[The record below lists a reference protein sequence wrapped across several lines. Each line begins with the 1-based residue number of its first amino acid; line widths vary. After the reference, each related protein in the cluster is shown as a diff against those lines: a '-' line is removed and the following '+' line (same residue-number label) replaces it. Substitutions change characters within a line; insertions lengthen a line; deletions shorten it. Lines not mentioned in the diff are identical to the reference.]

1 MQEAKAGISQEAMQ
15 ICGVTDVSKHWF
27 VDDSLLNVRGAK
39 RQGWSSWLFDEDN
52 TYDGKVKEGEI
63 NGTVSSLQ
71 GKCLLRIVPYM
82 HQLTIYALQIYAKHG
97 SSILES
103 NRQIYAGRL
112 AAWSVRKVNL
122 AILQLDAPFAPT
134 KHD

>member
-1 MQEAKAGISQEAMQ
+1 MQ

-27 VDDSLLNVRGAK
+27 VDDSLLNVRGAG

-71 GKCLLRIVPYM
+71 GEHFLHTVPYF
-82 HQLTIYALQIYAKHG
+82 QL
-97 SSILES
+97 SIHLADL
-103 NRQIYAGRL
+103 RQ
-112 AAWSVRKVNL
+112 AWKQHFR
-122 AILQLDAPFAPT
+122 QQ
-134 KHD
+134 